1 MVTTMTGE
9 PSEAVAQPITTA
21 RADKA
26 SSSLVGEWAHVSKR
40 WDRHCLSQKLLQL
53 RSSRKWTRKVAAQA
67 AGIPESALR
76 NYELMK
82 SAPKEEH
89 LEGLANAYGIRA
101 EALHYYDFS
110 DADLI
115 AQAFFQFAAT
125 YGLEPVANE
134 RYSALRPTST
144 FMKSFLKKWAAQYAQ
159 LENDSDR
166 DDYERWK
173 DNFVSDFEPS
183 QFPLRYEY
191 DPRESWTLIAP
202 WQNRMQA
209 KKLAELRA
217 RCSPVKTQSDLAEEA
232 GISLA
237 TLRSYEQGARVPKYA
252 ALQKLSTALGVRRG
266 ALVFTDFGNPIQAA
280 HALFQLSASY
290 SLTPVQLQE
299 GPVLLAT
306 APTSKSFFM
315 EWARRHETRAA
326 HINEY
331 ESWLDRAVFPV
342 VDEADGRPLS

>member
-40 WDRHCLSQKLLQL
+40 WDGHRLSQKLLRL
-53 RSSRKWTRKVAAQA
+53 RSIYKWTRKVAAQV

-101 EALHYYDFS
+101 EALHYYDFG
-110 DADLI
+110 DVDLV

-134 RYSALRPTST
+134 RCFALRPTSS
-144 FMKSFLKKWAAQYAQ
+144 FMKSFLKKWAARCAQ

-166 DDYERWK
+166 DEWR
-173 DNFVSDFEPS
+173 SG
-183 QFPLRYEY
+183 
-191 DPRESWTLIAP
+191 
-202 WQNRMQA
+202 
-209 KKLAELRA
+209 
-217 RCSPVKTQSDLAEEA
+217 CSV
-232 GISLA
+232 
-237 TLRSYEQGARVPKYA
+237 
-252 ALQKLSTALGVRRG
+252 
-266 ALVFTDFGNPIQAA
+266 
-280 HALFQLSASY
+280 
-290 SLTPVQLQE
+290 
-299 GPVLLAT
+299 
-306 APTSKSFFM
+306 
-315 EWARRHETRAA
+315 TRP
-326 HINEY
+326 
-331 ESWLDRAVFPV
+331 DRAVGTP
-342 VDEADGRPLS
+342 RLSVFGCPPAG